1 MTLNV
6 TLLDAILMSGEIPDV
21 IVCHVRNDRMSA
33 HEKNLITPR
42 DRTHRIALE
51 SYSRNSQSAG
61 FQARR

>member
-6 TLLDAILMSGEIPDV
+6 TLSDEISMYGEIPDV
-21 IVCHVRNDRMSA
+21 IVCHVQNDRMSA
-33 HEKNLITPR
+33 HEKNRIKPR

>member
-6 TLLDAILMSGEIPDV
+6 TLSDATSMFDEIPDV
-21 IVCHVRNDRMSA
+21 IVCHVRNDRMGA
-33 HEKNLITPR
+33 NEKNLITPR

>member
-1 MTLNV
+1 MTLS
-6 TLLDAILMSGEIPDV
+6 DEISMSDEIPDV

-33 HEKNLITPR
+33 REKNRITPR

-51 SYSRNSQSAG
+51 SYGGNSQSAG

>member
-1 MTLNV
+1 MF
-6 TLLDAILMSGEIPDV
+6 DDIPDI

-33 HEKNLITPR
+33 HEKNRITPR

-51 SYSRNSQSAG
+51 SYSRNSQNAG

>member
-6 TLLDAILMSGEIPDV
+6 TLSDEMSMSDEIPDV